1 MKSIP
6 PNIGQNVSRELL
18 RCHHNIFS
26 GNSNRANT
34 ESDNQVDI
42 KVSLKTQ
49 TLVGGSNFKPSKC
62 QHFL

>member
-34 ESDNQVDI
+34 ESDNQVDN

-49 TLVGGSNFKPSKC
+49 KISRRK
-62 QHFL
+62 